1 MVWVTIAG
9 DEAFES
15 RRCRTPGHDGQQQRD
30 QGAGD
35 GNAGVHHPLEDL
47 MDHMFLGD
55 MTGQRIADAL
65 DVAFESLHFRA
76 LIIDFR
82 PS

>member
-1 MVWVTIAG
+1 VGQQPA
-9 DEAFES
+9 D
-15 RRCRTPGHDGQQQRD
+15 DGEQQRD

-47 MDHMFLGD
+47 IDDILLGD
-55 MTGQRIADAL
+55 MADQRIADPL
-65 DVAFESLHFRA
+65 DVAFESLQFRA

>member
-1 MVWVTIAG
+1 MGPACLRLLQPDRIDQQVA
-9 DEAFES
+9 D
-15 RRCRTPGHDGQQQRD
+15 DGEQERD
-30 QGAGD
+30 QRAGD

-47 MDHMFLGD
+47 IDDILLGD
-55 MTGQRIADAL
+55 VAGQRIADAL